1 MPNYERALISVSVRW
16 RTKIKKNPIKLA
28 TADRDRHELTTLNG
42 GHQALL
48 SKQGGANL
56 PLT

>member
-1 MPNYERALISVSVRW
+1 MPNYERALTSVSVRW
-16 RTKIKKNPIKLA
+16 RTKIKKIQSSWPLRIETDMNSP
-28 TADRDRHELTTLNG
+28 TLNG
-42 GHQALL
+42 GRQALL